1 MQSLGDKLETL
12 ASQENLYALEPLDIL
27 EPLENNESIF

>member
-1 MQSLGDKLETL
+1 MQSLGDNLETREPL
-12 ASQENLYALEPLDIL
+12 DYLDALEPLDIL